1 MCSKCDR
8 KLRKSWDVCIGVV
21 VLLGTLLLIYSA
33 LNGDRYRFDLQ
44 FAKVITYVC
53 FSTLL
58 SRNLVRMFSNRK
70 GIGKYICVIMFNLLF
85 VSAIFVFNN
94 ILHYHGFASMFAY
107 PKDITI
113 QQFIM
118 CDLKYSLGLG
128 IFRYVLLFGFG
139 IITFIS
145 LDNGLDCIL
154 WNGIKRVGEFLLEAL
169 GEILDK
175 LGLMKL
181 FGLETVETVND
192 LEKILEQLKENKD
205 MKITTEYTDEEVI
218 YEIRLSRDVNRQ

>member
-1 MCSKCDR
+1 
-8 KLRKSWDVCIGVV
+8 
-21 VLLGTLLLIYSA
+21 
-33 LNGDRYRFDLQ
+33 
-44 FAKVITYVC
+44 
-53 FSTLL
+53 
-58 SRNLVRMFSNRK
+58 
-70 GIGKYICVIMFNLLF
+70 
-85 VSAIFVFNN
+85 
-94 ILHYHGFASMFAY
+94 MFAY

-118 CDLKYSLGLG
+118 SDLKYSLGLG

-169 GEILDK
+169 GKILDK

-181 FGLETVETVND
+181 FGLEIVENAND
-192 LEKILEQLKENKD
+192 LGETLEQLKENKD
-205 MKITTEYTDEEVI
+205 IKITTEYTDEEVI
-218 YEIRLSRDVNRQ
+218 YEIRLPRDVSRQ

>member
-8 KLRKSWDVCIGVV
+8 KLRIAWDVCISIV
-21 VLLGTLLLIYSA
+21 VLLGSVLLIYSA

-44 FAKVITYVC
+44 IPKVITYIC
-53 FSTLL
+53 FSTLF
-58 SRNLVRMFSNRK
+58 SRILVRMLSNRK
-70 GIGKYICVIMFNLLF
+70 GFWKYLCVIIFNLLC
-85 VSAIFVFNN
+85 VYAIFIFNN

-107 PKDITI
+107 PKDIAI
-113 QQFIM
+113 QHFIVS
-118 CDLKYSLGLG
+118 DLKYSLGLG
-128 IFRYVLLFGFG
+128 MFRYVLLFGFG

-145 LDNGLDCIL
+145 LDNGLDCIF
-154 WNGIKRVGEFLLEAL
+154 WNGIKQGGEFLLETL
-169 GEILDK
+169 GEVLDK

-192 LEKILEQLKENKD
+192 LEQTLEQLKENQD
-205 MKITTEYTDEEVI
+205 IKITTEYTDEEVI